1 MALVYFQLQKAPQ
14 AENLLHK
21 VLEAEP
27 THEDAR
33 LRLGE
38 LYYQEKQ
45 YKKGIKVLSK
55 LLERHHLNEKAAS
68 ILAASYMQL
77 QQFKQADEMY
87 KRLLKE
93 NPQHSEALHGLGTCL
108 LHMHGCQQALLLC
121 CQQLTYQ
128 LISACIHQYCNLLAI

>member
-1 MALVYFQLQKAPQ
+1 MGYPKPFASNRQGRAVAQYALALVYFQLQKAPQ

-55 LLERHHLNEKAAS
+55 LLEHHHLNEKAAS

-87 KRLLKE
+87 HPGIKGVIL
-93 NPQHSEALHGLGTCL
+93 PVVVV
-108 LHMHGCQQALLLC
+108 
-121 CQQLTYQ
+121 
-128 LISACIHQYCNLLAI
+128 

>member
-1 MALVYFQLQKAPQ
+1 MYFQLQKAPQ
-14 AENLLHK
+14 AENLLRK

-33 LRLGE
+33 LRLGQ

-55 LLERHHLNEKAAS
+55 LLEHHHLNEKAAS
-68 ILAASYMQL
+68 ILAVSYMQL
-77 QQFKQADEMY
+77 QQFKQAEEMY
-87 KRLLKE
+87 KRLLRE

-108 LHMHGCQQALLLC
+108 SHMRGCQQALLLC
-121 CQQLTYQ
+121 YQQLT
-128 LISACIHQYCNLLAI
+128 LSVDFCMHTAISLT